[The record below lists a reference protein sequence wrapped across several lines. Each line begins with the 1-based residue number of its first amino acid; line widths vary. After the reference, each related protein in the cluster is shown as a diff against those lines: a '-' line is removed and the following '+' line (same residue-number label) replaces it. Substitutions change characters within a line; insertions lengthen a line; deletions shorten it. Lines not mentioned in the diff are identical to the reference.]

1 MQSFKDMANV
11 FSHSR
16 GEALAALFHP
26 DTVATAEY
34 FKIYERKAW
43 LGAGEKIMLAML
55 EDAIGWLQHFVLCN
69 GQPAEERV
77 SESGEMV

>member
-1 MQSFKDMANV
+1 MDNV
-11 FSHSR
+11 LDIRAEES
-16 GEALAALFHP
+16 LAALFHP

>member
-1 MQSFKDMANV
+1 
-11 FSHSR
+11 
-16 GEALAALFHP
+16 
-26 DTVATAEY
+26 
-34 FKIYERKAW
+34 
-43 LGAGEKIMLAML
+43 MLAML